1 MAARRC
7 TRTSSTVITRW
18 MPECRN
24 PSTSSSKK
32 SVRSVSTS
40 SSSRIEGSNM
50 RDLLKL
56 FKQHAPVEHFDSI
69 KIGLASPEMIRA
81 WSYGEVK
88 KPETINYRTFKP
100 ERDGLFCAKIFGP
113 VKDYEC
119 LCGKYK
125 RLKHRGVVCEKCG
138 VEVTQSKVRR
148 ERMGHIELASPVA
161 HIWFLKSLPSRIGLM
176 LDMTLREIERVLYF
190 EAFVV
195 IDPGMTPMQRGQ
207 LLTDE
212 MYLESI
218 EEHGDEFDARMGAEA
233 VFELLK
239 TIDLAAEMAKVRE
252 EMSATSSETK
262 LKRLS
267 KRLKLIESFI
277 ESGNK
282 PEWMVMTVLPVLPPD
297 LRPLVPLD
305 GGRFATSDLNDLYR
319 RVINRN
325 NRLRRLLEL
334 NAPDIIVRN
343 EKRMLQEA
351 VDALLDNGRR
361 GRAITGTNKRP
372 LKSLADMIKGKQG
385 RFRQNLLGKRVDYS
399 GRSVIVVGPQ
409 LRLHQCGLPKKMAL
423 ELFKPFI
430 FQKLQLRGEASTI
443 KAAKRLVERE
453 GPEVWDILEEV
464 IREHPVLLNRAPTLH
479 RLGIQAFEPL
489 LIEGKAIQLH
499 PLVCT
504 AFNADFDGDQMAVH
518 VPLSIEAQLEA
529 RALMMSSNN
538 ILSPANGDPIIV
550 PSQDVVLGLY
560 YMTRERVGAK
570 GEGMFFADGAE
581 VHRAY
586 ESRGVDLQARCKVRL
601 KESVR
606 GEGGVLTERTRVV
619 DTTVGRALLF
629 EILPKGLSFDLINQD
644 MTKKAISAT
653 INACYRALGLKE
665 TVVFA
670 DQLMYTGFHY
680 ATRAGVSFGID
691 DIVIPEQK
699 TRIVTSADNEVKEIQ
714 EQYASGL
721 VTNGERY
728 NKVVDIWSRANDQVA
743 KAMMEK
749 LGSEEATDSRG
760 SHHKQKSFNSI
771 FMMADSGARGSAAQI
786 RQLAGMR
793 GLMAK
798 PDGSI
803 IETPITANFREGLN
817 VLQYFISTHGARK
830 GLADTALKTANSG
843 YLTRRLVDVAKDLVV
858 TEIDCGTVNGLA
870 MAPLVEGGD
879 VVEALGERVLGRVL
893 AEDIIKPGSDDAL
906 ITNGTLLDEKMVR
919 LLEQEGVDQ
928 IKVRSPITCQTRYGV
943 CSHCYGRDLA
953 RGRPISIGEAV
964 GVIAAQS
971 IGEPGTQLTMRTFHI
986 GGAASRA
993 AAASSVEVRNKG
1005 VIRFHHIKTVQHEK
1019 GHLVAVSRSGE
1030 IGVVDDFGRERE
1042 RYKIPYGAMISVK
1055 EGSTVAA
1062 GQVVATWDPH
1072 THPVVTEVAGFVKF
1086 QDFVDGLTVT
1096 SQVDEVTGLSSTVV
1110 LDTKQRGGKEV
1121 RATIKLVNGKGK
1133 ELAFANTEIPAVYTL
1148 PPGAL
1153 VSLEDGAHAS
1163 VGDVIARIPQE
1174 SSKTR
1179 DITGGLPRVADLFEA
1194 RKPKD
1199 PAILAEK
1206 SGTVSFGKETKGKRR
1221 LIITSDDGEKYEEL
1235 IPKWRQL
1242 NVFEGETVERGEVI
1256 ADGEPNPHDILRLQG
1271 VEALANY
1278 LVREIQDVYRLQGVK
1293 INDKHIEVIIRQML
1307 RKTEVQEA
1315 GETALLRG
1323 EQLDRSRALD
1333 INDRVQQEGKQ
1344 PARLQPVLLGITKA
1358 SLATESFISAASFQ
1372 ETTRVLTE
1380 AAVRGLKDDLR
1391 GLKENVIVGRLIPA
1405 GTGFA
1410 AHAHRRRKLEDTPHR
1425 SFMDVG
1431 GGLPDLEESG
1441 AAEEEAS
1448 PAG

>member
-1 MAARRC
+1 M
-7 TRTSSTVITRW
+7 
-18 MPECRN
+18 
-24 PSTSSSKK
+24 K
-32 SVRSVSTS
+32 
-40 SSSRIEGSNM
+40 
-50 RDLLKL
+50 DLLKL
-56 FKQHAPVEHFDSI
+56 FKTQNSVEEFDAI
-69 KIGLASPEMIRA
+69 RIGLASPELIRS
-81 WSYGEVK
+81 WSFGEVK

-113 VKDYEC
+113 IKDYEC

-138 VEVTQSKVRR
+138 VEVTQTKVRR
-148 ERMGHIELASPVA
+148 ERMAHIELASPTA

-190 EAFVV
+190 ESFVV
-195 IDPGMTPMQRGQ
+195 TEPGLTTLERGQ

-212 MYLESI
+212 QYLEAI
-218 EEHGDEFDARMGAEA
+218 EEFGDEFDAAMGAEA
-233 VFELLK
+233 VHEMLR
-239 TIDLAAEMAKVRE
+239 TIDLAPASVEVRE
-252 EMSATSSETK
+252 AIGNTNSETK
-262 LKRLS
+262 IKRLS
-267 KRLKLIESFI
+267 KRLKLLEGFLA
-277 ESGNK
+277 SGNR
-282 PEWMVMTVLPVLPPD
+282 PEWMVLTVLPVLPPD

-343 EKRMLQEA
+343 EKRMLQES

-361 GRAITGTNKRP
+361 GRAITGTNRRP

-399 GRSVIVVGPQ
+399 GRSVIVVGPT
-409 LRLHQCGLPKKMAL
+409 LKLHQCGLPKKMAL

-430 FQKLQLRGEASTI
+430 FSKLQLRGESTTI

-479 RLGIQAFEPL
+479 RLGIQAFEPVL
-489 LIEGKAIQLH
+489 VEGKAIQLH

-538 ILSPANGDPIIV
+538 ILSPANGEPIIV

-560 YMTRERVGAK
+560 FMSRKHVNALGTGMHFSDVG
-570 GEGMFFADGAE
+570 E

-586 ESRGVDLQARCKVRL
+586 ETRAVQLHAEIKVRI
-601 KESVR
+601 ESSFANEDGSVTR
-606 GEGGVLTERTRVV
+606 ERRIV
-619 DTTVGRALLF
+619 DTTVGRALLS
-629 EILPKGLSFDLINQD
+629 ELLPDGLDFSLVNRD
-644 MTKKAISAT
+644 MTKKAISAC
-653 INACYRALGLKE
+653 INASYRTVGLKK

-670 DQLMYTGFHY
+670 DRLMYTGFHY
-680 ATRAGVSFGID
+680 ATRAGISIGVND
-691 DIVIPEQK
+691 MVVPEEK
-699 TRIVTSADNEVKEIQ
+699 NEILAAADTEVREIQ
-714 EQYASGL
+714 DQYASGL

-728 NKVVDIWSRANDQVA
+728 NKVVDIWSRTNEQVA
-743 KAMMEK
+743 KAMMNK
-749 LGSEEATDSRG
+749 LGKEQVQTSDGKSMEQD
-760 SHHKQKSFNSI
+760 SFNSI
-771 FMMADSGARGSAAQI
+771 YMMADSGARGSAAQI

-803 IETPITANFREGLN
+803 IETPITANFREGLD

-843 YLTRRLVDVAKDLVV
+843 YLTRRLVDVAQDLVV
-858 TEIDCGTVNGLA
+858 TDPDCGTNLGVT
-870 MAPLVEGGD
+870 MMPLVEGGD
-879 VVEALGERVLGRVL
+879 VVEPLRERVLGRVL
-893 AEDIIKPGSDDAL
+893 AEPVVDPATGKTILEAGE
-906 ITNGTLLDEKMVR
+906 LLDESQVR
-919 LLEQEGVDQ
+919 RLEEANIDTVE
-928 IKVRSPITCQTRYGV
+928 VRSPITCQTRYGV
-943 CSHCYGRDLA
+943 CSQCYGRDLA
-953 RGRPISIGEAV
+953 RGHKIDIGEAV

-993 AAASSVEVRNKG
+993 AAANSIEVKSGG
-1005 VIRFHHIKTVQHEK
+1005 VLRLHNIKTVRHAK
-1019 GHLVAVSRSGE
+1019 GYLVAVSRSGE
-1030 IGVVDDFGRERE
+1030 IGVIDEFGREKE
-1042 RYKIPYGAMISVK
+1042 RYKVPYGATI
-1055 EGSTVAA
+1055 TVSDGDKVPA
-1062 GQVVATWDPH
+1062 GEVVARWDPH
-1072 THPVVTEVAGFVKF
+1072 THPVVAEVSGSLKF
-1086 QDFVDGLTVT
+1086 EDFVDGVTV
-1096 SQVDEVTGLSSTVV
+1096 SEQVDEVTGLSSIMVMDV
-1110 LDTKQRGGKEV
+1110 QQRGSSGKDL
-1121 RATIKLVNGKGK
+1121 RPIAKLLDGKGT
-1133 ELAFANTEIPAVYTL
+1133 EICFANTDIPAVYAL

-1153 VSLEDGAHAS
+1153 VIMNDGAS
-1163 VGDVIARIPQE
+1163 VTVGDVIARIPQE

-1199 PAILAEK
+1199 TAIMAEH

-1221 LIITSDDGEKYEEL
+1221 LVITNEKGERREDL
-1235 IPKWRQL
+1235 IPKWRHL
-1242 NVFEGETVERGEVI
+1242 SIFEGEQVERGEII

-1271 VEALANY
+1271 VENLADY

-1307 RKTEVQEA
+1307 RKVEVVDP
-1315 GETALLRG
+1315 GETNLLRG
-1323 EQLDRSRALD
+1323 EQLEKGRLLELNKTSEEKGT
-1333 INDRVQQEGKQ
+1333 V
-1344 PARLQPVLLGITKA
+1344 PATWEPLLLGITKA

-1380 AAVRGLKDDLR
+1380 AAVKGLRDDLR

-1405 GTGFA
+1405 GTGYSHHLEKRRSREDELAFELQELEQA
-1410 AHAHRRRKLEDTPHR
+1410 AA
-1425 SFMDVG
+1425 
-1431 GGLPDLEESG
+1431 
-1441 AAEEEAS
+1441 AAEVDSILAPSNEPEAE
-1448 PAG
+1448 PAVSGDGETGESKATANQGL

>member
-1 MAARRC
+1 M
-7 TRTSSTVITRW
+7 
-18 MPECRN
+18 
-24 PSTSSSKK
+24 K
-32 SVRSVSTS
+32 
-40 SSSRIEGSNM
+40 
-50 RDLLKL
+50 DLLKI
-56 FKQHAPVEHFDSI
+56 FKQNAPVEHFDSI
-69 KIGLASPEMIRA
+69 KIGLASPEMIKS
-81 WSYGEVK
+81 WSFGEVK

-148 ERMGHIELASPVA
+148 DRMGHIELASPVA

-195 IDPGMTPMQRGQ
+195 IEPGMTPMQRGQ

-212 MYLESI
+212 MYLEAI
-218 EEHGDEFDARMGAEA
+218 EQHGDEFDARMGAEA
-233 VFELLK
+233 VYELLRSL
-239 TIDLAAEMAKVRE
+239 DLQAEVVKARE
-252 EMSATSSETK
+252 EMGNTSSETK

-282 PEWMVMTVLPVLPPD
+282 PEWMVMTILPVLPPD

-399 GRSVIVVGPQ
+399 GRSVIVVGPT

-430 FQKLQLRGEASTI
+430 FHKLQLRGDASTI

-453 GPEVWDILEEV
+453 GPEVWDILSEV

-479 RLGIQAFEPL
+479 RLGIQAFEPV

-518 VPLSIEAQLEA
+518 VPLSLEAQLEA

-570 GEGMFFADGAE
+570 GEGMMFSDVGEA
-581 VHRAY
+581 HRAY
-586 ESRGVDLQARCKVRL
+586 ETREVDLQARITVRIN
-601 KESVR
+601 ETIIEN
-606 GEGGVLTERTRVV
+606 GEKKARRRVV
-619 DTTVGRALLF
+619 KTTVGRALLS
-629 EILPKGLSFDLINQD
+629 EVIPEGLSFDIINQD

-653 INACYRALGLKE
+653 INACYRQLGLKD
-665 TVVFA
+665 TVIFA
-670 DQLMYTGFHY
+670 DRLMYTGFHY
-680 ATRAGVSFGID
+680 STRASVSFGID

-699 TRIVTSADNEVKEIQ
+699 VKIVASADREVKEIQ
-714 EQYASGL
+714 DQYASGL

-749 LGSEEATDSRG
+749 LGSEEATDSKGQKQR
-760 SHHKQKSFNSI
+760 QKSFNSI

-843 YLTRRLVDVAKDLVV
+843 YLTRRLVDVAQDLLV
-858 TEIDCGTVNGLA
+858 TEVDCGTTEGLSVT
-870 MAPLVEGGD
+870 PIVEGGD
-879 VVEALGERVLGRVL
+879 VVEGLGERVLGRVVV
-893 AEDIIKPGSDDAL
+893 EDVLRPGGKGAVL
-906 ITNGTLLDEKMVR
+906 IEAGTLIDEHLVR
-919 LLEQEGVDQ
+919 TLEQHGVDQ
-928 IKVRSPITCQTRYGV
+928 VQVRSPITCSTRYGV
-943 CSHCYGRDLA
+943 CSMCYGRDLA
-953 RGRPISIGEAV
+953 RGRIINIGEAV
-964 GVIAAQS
+964 GVMAAQS

-1005 VIRFHHIKTVQHEK
+1005 TLRFHNVKTVSHEK
-1019 GHLVAVSRSGE
+1019 GYLVAVSRSGE
-1030 IGVVDDFGRERE
+1030 IGVVDEFGRERE
-1042 RYKIPYGAMISVK
+1042 RYKIPYGAQIGLT
-1055 EGSTVAA
+1055 EGTQVSA
-1062 GQVVATWDPH
+1062 GQTVATWDPH
-1072 THPVVTEVAGFVKF
+1072 THPVVTEVAGFLRF

-1096 SQVDEVTGLSSTVV
+1096 RQVDEVTGLSSVV
-1110 LDTKQRGGKEV
+1110 VMDGSKQRGGKEL
-1121 RATIKLVNGKGK
+1121 RPTIKLVNAKGK
-1133 ELAFANTEIPAVYTL
+1133 EVPFANTTIPAVYTL
-1148 PPGAL
+1148 PAGAL
-1153 VSLEDGAHAS
+1153 ISLEDGAKVS

-1199 PAILAEK
+1199 QAILAEK

-1221 LIITSDDGEKYEEL
+1221 LIITDEKGEKYEEL

-1242 NVFEGETVERGEVI
+1242 NVFEGEQVTRGEVI

-1307 RKTEVQEA
+1307 RKAEVTSV
-1315 GETALLRG
+1315 GDTPLLKG

-1333 INDRVQQEGKQ
+1333 INDRMAEEGKQ
-1344 PARLQPVLLGITKA
+1344 AASLSPVLLGITKA

-1410 AHAHRRRKLEDTPHR
+1410 AHAHRRRKLDDASAR

-1431 GGLPDLEESG
+1431 AASGGESDEPTVGEEEG
-1441 AAEEEAS
+1441 AA
-1448 PAG
+1448 G

>member
-1 MAARRC
+1 M
-7 TRTSSTVITRW
+7 
-18 MPECRN
+18 
-24 PSTSSSKK
+24 K
-32 SVRSVSTS
+32 
-40 SSSRIEGSNM
+40 
-50 RDLLKL
+50 DLLKL
-56 FKQHAPVEHFDSI
+56 FKQQVPVENFDSI
-69 KIGLASPEMIRA
+69 KIGLASPDMIRS

-148 ERMGHIELASPVA
+148 ERMGHIELASPTA

-195 IDPGMTPMQRGQ
+195 VDPGMTSLQRGQ

-233 VFELLK
+233 VHELLK
-239 TIDLAAEMAKVRE
+239 SMDLPSEVVKVRE
-252 EMSATSSETK
+252 EMANTNSETK
-262 LKRLS
+262 IKRLS
-267 KRLKLIESFI
+267 KRLKLIEAFM

-282 PEWMVMTVLPVLPPD
+282 PEWMVLTVLPVLPPD

-399 GRSVIVVGPQ
+399 GRSVIVVGPT

-430 FQKLQLRGEASTI
+430 FSKLQLRGEASTI

-479 RLGIQAFEPL
+479 RLGIQAFEPV

-538 ILSPANGDPIIV
+538 ILSPANGEPIIV

-570 GEGMFFADGAE
+570 GEGMVFSDVAE

-586 ESRGVDLQARCKVRL
+586 ESRSVELQAKVKVRL
-601 KESVR
+601 SEWTRPDKQSE
-606 GEGGVLTERTRVV
+606 LTQRIRVV
-619 DTTVGRALLF
+619 DTTVGRSLLS
-629 EILPKGLSFDLINQD
+629 EILPKGLSFDAINQD
-644 MTKKAISAT
+644 MTKKIISAT
-653 INACYRALGLKE
+653 INMCYRTVGLKE

-670 DQLMYTGFHY
+670 DQLMYTGFQY
-680 ATRAGVSFGID
+680 ATRSGVSIGVD
-691 DIVIPEQK
+691 DMVVPQQK
-699 TRIVTSADNEVKEIQ
+699 GKILATADKEVKEIQ
-714 EQYASGL
+714 EQYSSGL

-728 NKVVDIWSRANDQVA
+728 NKVVDIWSRTNDQVA

-749 LGSEEATDSRG
+749 LGTDEVNDSKGNKVR
-760 SHHKQKSFNSI
+760 QKSFNSI

-843 YLTRRLVDVAKDLVV
+843 YLTRRLVDVAQDLVV
-858 TEIDCGTVNGLA
+858 TEIDCGTVNGLSIT
-870 MAPLVEGGD
+870 PIVEGGD
-879 VVEALGERVLGRVL
+879 VVEGLGERVLGRVVS
-893 AEDIIKPGSDDAL
+893 EDVVSAASGEVLVKAGEL
-906 ITNGTLLDEKMVR
+906 IDEKLVK
-919 LLEQEGVDQ
+919 LLEKMGVDQ
-928 IKVRSPITCQTRYGV
+928 VMVRSPITCETRYGV
-943 CSHCYGRDLA
+943 CAQCYGRDLG
-953 RGRPISIGEAV
+953 RGHRINIGEAV

-971 IGEPGTQLTMRTFHI
+971 IGEPGTQLTMRTFHV

-993 AAASSVEVRNKG
+993 AAANGVEVKSKG
-1005 VIRFHHIKTVQHEK
+1005 TIRLHNIKTVRHEK

-1030 IGVVDDFGRERE
+1030 LGVVDEFGRERE
-1042 RYKIPYGAMISVK
+1042 RYKIPYGATITVNDADV
-1055 EGSTVAA
+1055 VAA
-1062 GQVVATWDPH
+1062 GQSVANWDPH
-1072 THPVVTEVAGFVKF
+1072 THPVVTEVAGMIKF
-1086 QDFVDGLTVT
+1086 SDFVDGITVT
-1096 SQVDEVTGLSSTVV
+1096 TQVDDVTGLSSTVV
-1110 LDTKQRGGKEV
+1110 LDPKQRGSGGKDLRPVV
-1121 RATIKLVNGKGK
+1121 RLINAKGK
-1133 ELAFANTEIPAVYTL
+1133 EITFANTDIPAIYAL
-1148 PPGAL
+1148 PAGAI
-1153 VSLEDGAHAS
+1153 VSLEDGAKVS
-1163 VGDVIARIPQE
+1163 VGDIIARIPQE

-1199 PAILAEK
+1199 SAILAER

-1221 LIITSDDGEKYEEL
+1221 LIITNEGTDKYEEL
-1235 IPKWRQL
+1235 IPKWRHL
-1242 NVFEGETVERGEVI
+1242 NVFEGEQVEKGEVI

-1293 INDKHIEVIIRQML
+1293 INDKHIEVIVRQML
-1307 RKTEVQEA
+1307 RKIEVLEI
-1315 GETALLRG
+1315 GDSALLKG
-1323 EQLDRSRALD
+1323 EQMDRGRLLDVIAKQKS
-1333 INDRVQQEGKQ
+1333 EGKHQ
-1344 PARLQPVLLGITKA
+1344 STWEPMLLGITKA

-1410 AHAHRRRKLEDTPHR
+1410 YHARRRRAFDDGRRR

-1431 GGLPDLEESG
+1431 GGMGDSDDAVPAGDTE
-1441 AAEEEAS
+1441 AAE
-1448 PAG
+1448 

>member
-1 MAARRC
+1 M
-7 TRTSSTVITRW
+7 
-18 MPECRN
+18 
-24 PSTSSSKK
+24 K
-32 SVRSVSTS
+32 
-40 SSSRIEGSNM
+40 
-50 RDLLKL
+50 DLLKL
-56 FKQHAPVEHFDSI
+56 FKTQNTVEEFDAI
-69 KIGLASPEMIRA
+69 RIGLASPELIRS
-81 WSYGEVK
+81 WSFGEVK

-113 VKDYEC
+113 IKDYEC

-138 VEVTQSKVRR
+138 VEVTQTKVRR
-148 ERMGHIELASPVA
+148 ERMAHIELASPTA

-190 EAFVV
+190 ESFVV
-195 IDPGMTPMQRGQ
+195 TEPGLTTLERGQ

-212 MYLESI
+212 QYLEAI
-218 EEHGDEFDARMGAEA
+218 EEFGDEFDAAMGAEA
-233 VFELLK
+233 VHEMLR
-239 TIDLAAEMAKVRE
+239 TIDLAPAAAQVRE
-252 EMSATSSETK
+252 DIGNTNSETK
-262 LKRLS
+262 IKRLS
-267 KRLKLIESFI
+267 KRLKLLEGFL
-277 ESGNK
+277 ESGNR
-282 PEWMVMTVLPVLPPD
+282 PEWMVLTVLPVLPPD

-343 EKRMLQEA
+343 EKRMLQES

-361 GRAITGTNKRP
+361 GRAITGTNRRP

-399 GRSVIVVGPQ
+399 GRSVIVVGPT
-409 LRLHQCGLPKKMAL
+409 LKLHQCGLPKKMAL

-430 FQKLQLRGEASTI
+430 FSKLQLRGESTTI

-479 RLGIQAFEPL
+479 RLGIQAFEPVL
-489 LIEGKAIQLH
+489 VEGKAIQLH

-538 ILSPANGDPIIV
+538 ILSPANGEPIIV

-560 YMTRERVGAK
+560 FMSREHANAK
-570 GEGMFFADGAE
+570 GHGMNFSDVGE

-586 ESRGVDLQARCKVRL
+586 ESRAVELHANVKVRI
-601 KESVR
+601 EGTYTDEDGSVT
-606 GEGGVLTERTRVV
+606 TERRLV
-619 DTTVGRALLF
+619 DTTVGRALLS
-629 EILPKGLSFDLINQD
+629 ELLPTGLEFSLVNRN
-644 MTKKAISAT
+644 MTKKAISAC
-653 INACYRALGLKE
+653 INASYRAVGLKK

-670 DQLMYTGFHY
+670 DRLMYTGFRF
-680 ATRAGVSFGID
+680 ATRAGISIGVND
-691 DIVIPEQK
+691 MVVPEEKNDILAGAE
-699 TRIVTSADNEVKEIQ
+699 TEVREIQ
-714 EQYASGL
+714 DQYASGL

-728 NKVVDIWSRANDQVA
+728 NKVVDIWSRTNEQVA
-743 KAMMEK
+743 KAMMNN
-749 LGSEEATDSRG
+749 LGKEQIETSDGKSIEQD
-760 SHHKQKSFNSI
+760 SFNSI
-771 FMMADSGARGSAAQI
+771 YMMADSGARGSAAQI

-803 IETPITANFREGLN
+803 IETPITANFREGLD

-843 YLTRRLVDVAKDLVV
+843 YLTRRLVDVAQDLVV
-858 TEIDCGTVNGLA
+858 TAVDCGTTLGVT
-870 MAPLVEGGD
+870 MMPLVEGGD
-879 VVEALGERVLGRVL
+879 VVEPLRERVLGRVL
-893 AEDIIKPGSDDAL
+893 AEPATDPGTGKL
-906 ITNGTLLDEKMVR
+906 IVEAGELLDEARV
-919 LLEQEGVDQ
+919 LSLEEANIDSVE
-928 IKVRSPITCQTRYGV
+928 VRSPITCETRYGV
-943 CSHCYGRDLA
+943 CSQCYGRDLA
-953 RGRPISIGEAV
+953 RGHRIDIGEAV

-993 AAASSVEVRNKG
+993 AAANSIEVKNAGMLRLHN
-1005 VIRFHHIKTVQHEK
+1005 IKTVKHAK
-1019 GHLVAVSRSGE
+1019 GYLVAVSRSGE
-1030 IGVVDDFGRERE
+1030 VGVIDEFGREKE
-1042 RYKIPYGAMISVK
+1042 RYKIPYGATITAS
-1055 EGSTVAA
+1055 EGDKVPA
-1062 GQVVATWDPH
+1062 GEVVARWDPH
-1072 THPVVTEVAGFVKF
+1072 THPVVAEVSGNLKF
-1086 QDFVDGLTVT
+1086 EDFVDGVTV
-1096 SQVDEVTGLSSTVV
+1096 SEQVDEVTGLSSIMVMDV
-1110 LDTKQRGGKEV
+1110 QQRGSSGKDL
-1121 RATIKLVNGKGK
+1121 RPIAKLLDAKGK
-1133 ELAFANTEIPAVYTL
+1133 EICFANTDIPAVYAL

-1153 VSLEDGAHAS
+1153 VIMNDGAAVT

-1174 SSKTR
+1174 TSKTR

-1199 PAILAEK
+1199 TAIMAEH

-1221 LIITSDDGEKYEEL
+1221 LVITNDKGEKREDL
-1235 IPKWRQL
+1235 IPKWRHL
-1242 NVFEGETVERGEVI
+1242 SIFEGEQVDRGEII
-1256 ADGEPNPHDILRLQG
+1256 ADGEPNPHDILRLRG
-1271 VEALANY
+1271 VENLADY

-1307 RKTEVQEA
+1307 RKIEVVSP
-1315 GETALLRG
+1315 GDTNLLRG
-1323 EQLDRSRALD
+1323 EQLER
-1333 INDRVQQEGKQ
+1333 
-1344 PARLQPVLLGITKA
+1344 ARLFELNKTLQEKGKEPALWEPLLLGITKA

-1380 AAVRGLKDDLR
+1380 AAVKGLRDDLR

-1405 GTGFA
+1405 GTGYSHHLEKRRSREDELAFELQELDQA
-1410 AHAHRRRKLEDTPHR
+1410 AA
-1425 SFMDVG
+1425 
-1431 GGLPDLEESG
+1431 
-1441 AAEEEAS
+1441 AAEVDSILAPSDEPQAEPATSGDVEAGGES
-1448 PAG
+1448 EAATS

>member
-1 MAARRC
+1 MKEFFN
-7 TRTSSTVITRW
+7 V
-18 MPECRN
+18 
-24 PSTSSSKK
+24 
-32 SVRSVSTS
+32 
-40 SSSRIEGSNM
+40 
-50 RDLLKL
+50 
-56 FKQHAPVEHFDSI
+56 FKHNTPVEHFDSI
-69 KIGLASPEMIRA
+69 KIGLASPEMIRS
-81 WSYGEVK
+81 WSFGEVK

-113 VKDYEC
+113 VKDFEC

-148 ERMGHIELASPVA
+148 ERMGHIDLASPVA

-195 IDPGMTPMQRGQ
+195 IDPEQTEMKRGQ
-207 LLTDE
+207 LLSDE
-212 MYLESI
+212 LYLEAI
-218 EEHGDEFDARMGAEA
+218 EAHGDGFHALMGAEA
-233 VFELLK
+233 VHEMLSSLDLKDELV
-239 TIDLAAEMAKVRE
+239 KVRE
-252 EMSATSSETK
+252 DMTNTASETK

-282 PEWMVMTVLPVLPPD
+282 PEWMVMTILPVLPPD

-334 NAPDIIVRN
+334 SAPDIIVRN

-399 GRSVIVVGPQ
+399 GRSVIVVGPT

-430 FQKLQLRGEASTI
+430 FHKLQIRGDASTI

-453 GPEVWDILEEV
+453 GAEVWDILSEV

-479 RLGIQAFEPL
+479 RLGIQAFEPV

-518 VPLSIEAQLEA
+518 VPLSLEAQLEA
-529 RALMMSSNN
+529 RALMMSTNN

-560 YMTRERVGAK
+560 FMTRERIGAE
-570 GEGMFFADGAE
+570 GEDMSFSDIGE

-586 ESRGVDLQARCKVRL
+586 ETRQVHLQARIKVRINETTIVDGQ
-601 KESVR
+601 KVPR
-606 GEGGVLTERTRVV
+606 RRRVE
-619 DTTVGRALLF
+619 TTVGRALLS
-629 EILPKGLSFDLINQD
+629 EVLPDGLSFDIVNQD

-653 INACYRALGLKE
+653 INACYRQLGLKD
-665 TVVFA
+665 TVIFA
-670 DQLMYTGFHY
+670 DRLMYTGFAY
-680 ATRAGVSFGID
+680 ATRASVSFGID
-691 DIVIPEQK
+691 DMVIPEQK
-699 TRIVTSADNEVKEIQ
+699 VKIVAAADREVKEIQ
-714 EQYASGL
+714 NQYSSGL

-743 KAMMEK
+743 KAMMDK
-749 LGSEEATDSRG
+749 LGTEEATDSRG
-760 SHHKQKSFNSI
+760 KKQRQKSFNSI

-843 YLTRRLVDVAKDLVV
+843 YLTRRLCDVAQDLVV
-858 TEIDCGTVNGLA
+858 TEVDCGTTSGLIVT
-870 MAPLVEGGD
+870 PLVEGGD
-879 VVEALGERVLGRVL
+879 VVEGLGERVLGRVVV
-893 AEDIIKPGSDDAL
+893 EDVLKPGGKGAVLLPANTL
-906 ITNGTLLDEKMVR
+906 IDEDLVR
-919 LLEQEGVDQ
+919 LLEQQGVDQ
-928 IKVRSPITCQTRYGV
+928 VMVRSPITCNTRYGV
-943 CSHCYGRDLA
+943 CSMCYGRDLA
-953 RGRPISIGEAV
+953 RGRIINIGEAI
-964 GVIAAQS
+964 GIMAAQS

-993 AAASSVEVRNKG
+993 AASSSLEVRNKG
-1005 VIRFHHIKTVQHEK
+1005 TLRFHNVKTVSHEK

-1030 IGVVDDFGRERE
+1030 IGVVDEFGRERE
-1042 RYKIPYGAMISVK
+1042 RYKIPFGAHIGIV
-1055 EGSTVAA
+1055 EGTHVPA

-1072 THPVVTEVAGFVKF
+1072 THPVVTEVAGFLRF

-1096 SQVDEVTGLSSTVV
+1096 RQVDEVTGLSSVV
-1110 LDTKQRGGKEV
+1110 VMDGTKQRGGKEL
-1121 RATIKLVNGKGK
+1121 RPTIKLVNAKGK
-1133 ELAFANTEIPAVYTL
+1133 EVPFANTEIPAVYTL
-1148 PPGAL
+1148 PAGAL
-1153 VSLEDGAHAS
+1153 ISLEDGARVS

-1194 RKPKD
+1194 RKPKEQ
-1199 PAILAEK
+1199 AILAEK

-1221 LIITSDDGEKYEEL
+1221 LVITEEKGEKYEEL

-1242 NVFEGETVERGEVI
+1242 NVFEGEQVTRGEVI
-1256 ADGEPNPHDILRLQG
+1256 ADGEPNPHDILRLRG
-1271 VEALANY
+1271 IEPLANF

-1307 RKTEVQEA
+1307 RKTEVISI
-1315 GETALLRG
+1315 GETPLLKG

-1333 INDRVQQEGKQ
+1333 INDRIGSEGKQ
-1344 PARLQPVLLGITKA
+1344 MASLAPVLLGITKA

-1410 AHAHRRRKLEDTPHR
+1410 AHAHRRRKLEGAL
-1425 SFMDVG
+1425 SSGFMDEGSTVG
-1431 GGLPDLEESG
+1431 ADGDEAPSVGEEEG
-1441 AAEEEAS
+1441 AAR
-1448 PAG
+1448 

>member
-1 MAARRC
+1 M
-7 TRTSSTVITRW
+7 
-18 MPECRN
+18 
-24 PSTSSSKK
+24 K
-32 SVRSVSTS
+32 
-40 SSSRIEGSNM
+40 
-50 RDLLKL
+50 DLLKL
-56 FKQHAPVEHFDSI
+56 FKQQVPVENFDSI
-69 KIGLASPEMIRA
+69 KIGLASPDMIRS

-148 ERMGHIELASPVA
+148 ERMGHIELASPTA

-195 IDPGMTPMQRGQ
+195 VDPGMTSLQRGQ

-233 VFELLK
+233 VHELLK
-239 TIDLAAEMAKVRE
+239 SMDLPSEIVKVRE
-252 EMSATSSETK
+252 DMANTNSETK
-262 LKRLS
+262 IKRLS
-267 KRLKLIESFI
+267 KRLKLIEAFM

-282 PEWMVMTVLPVLPPD
+282 PEWMVLTVLPVLPPD

-399 GRSVIVVGPQ
+399 GRSVIVVGPT

-430 FQKLQLRGEASTI
+430 FSKLQLRGEASTI

-479 RLGIQAFEPL
+479 RLGIQAFEPV

-560 YMTRERVGAK
+560 YMTREKVGAK
-570 GEGMFFADGAE
+570 GEGMAFSDVAE

-586 ESRGVDLQARCKVRL
+586 ESRNIDLQAKVKVRL
-601 KESVR
+601 SEYVR
-606 GEGGVLTERTRVV
+606 DPRGQLVHHVRVV
-619 DTTVGRALLF
+619 DTTAGRALLS
-629 EILPKGLSFDLINQD
+629 EILPHGLSFDAINQD
-644 MTKKAISAT
+644 MTKKTISGT
-653 INACYRALGLKE
+653 INACYRTVGLKE

-680 ATRAGVSFGID
+680 ATRAGVSIGVD
-691 DIVIPEQK
+691 DMVVPQQK
-699 TRIVTSADNEVKEIQ
+699 TKILATAEREVKEIQ
-714 EQYASGL
+714 EQYSSGL

-728 NKVVDIWSRANDQVA
+728 NKVVDIWSRTNDQVA

-749 LGSEEATDSRG
+749 LGTEEASDTRG
-760 SHHKQKSFNSI
+760 NKVRQKSFNSI

-843 YLTRRLVDVAKDLVV
+843 YLTRRLVDVAQDLVV
-858 TEIDCGTVNGLA
+858 TEIDCGTSFGLSIT
-870 MAPLVEGGD
+870 PIVEGGD
-879 VVEALGERVLGRVL
+879 VVEGLGERVLGRVVS
-893 AEDIIKPGSDDAL
+893 EDVVVASSGEVLVK
-906 ITNGTLLDEKMVR
+906 TGTLIDEKLVK
-919 LLEQEGVDQ
+919 LLEKMGIDQ
-928 IKVRSPITCQTRYGV
+928 VMVRSPITCETRYGV
-943 CSHCYGRDLA
+943 CAQCYGRDLG
-953 RGRPISIGEAV
+953 RGHRINIGEAV

-971 IGEPGTQLTMRTFHI
+971 IGEPGTQLTMRTFHV

-993 AAASSVEVRNKG
+993 AAANGVEVKSKG
-1005 VIRFHHIKTVQHEK
+1005 TIRLHNIKTVRHEK

-1030 IGVVDDFGRERE
+1030 LGVVDEFGRERE
-1042 RYKIPYGAMISVK
+1042 RYKIPYGATI
-1055 EGSTVAA
+1055 TVNDADVVGA
-1062 GQVVATWDPH
+1062 GQSVANWDPH
-1072 THPVVTEVAGFVKF
+1072 THPVVTEVAGMIKF
-1086 QDFVDGLTVT
+1086 SDFVDGITVT
-1096 SQVDEVTGLSSTVV
+1096 TQVDDVTGLSSTVV
-1110 LDTKQRGGKEV
+1110 LDPKQRGSGGKDLRPVVRLTNAKGKEV
-1121 RATIKLVNGKGK
+1121 T
-1133 ELAFANTEIPAVYTL
+1133 FANTDIPAVYAL
-1148 PPGAL
+1148 PAGAI
-1153 VSLEDGAHAS
+1153 VSLEDGSKVS

-1199 PAILAEK
+1199 SAILAER

-1221 LIITSDDGEKYEEL
+1221 LIITNEATDKYEEL
-1235 IPKWRQL
+1235 IPKWRHL
-1242 NVFEGETVERGEVI
+1242 NVFEGEQVEKGEVI

-1293 INDKHIEVIIRQML
+1293 INDKHIEVIVRQML
-1307 RKTEVQEA
+1307 RKIEVL
-1315 GETALLRG
+1315 ETGDSALLRG
-1323 EQLDRSRALD
+1323 EQMDRGRLLDVIAK
-1333 INDRVQQEGKQ
+1333 QKAEGKDQ
-1344 PARLQPVLLGITKA
+1344 STWEPMLLGITKA

-1410 AHAHRRRKLEDTPHR
+1410 YHARRRRAFDDSR
-1425 SFMDVG
+1425 RRNFMDVSG
-1431 GGLPDLEESG
+1431 GMGDSDDPVPAPDTES
-1441 AAEEEAS
+1441 AE
-1448 PAG
+1448 